1 MLTRLK
7 ALFAPEPP
15 QTPGTGAPTI
25 PSAPTAPTAPTAD
38 THHRGAVKARPWYLR
53 IVLAQEV
60 GLLAVIAAMV
70 IGLTLGTEQIAS
82 PERIELPRGV
92 TPAVTADAIT
102 FTDAAGK
109 PVTRPRADGWTVVA
123 RGNNFRLDRKQFVT
137 SPDNS
142 APQTTIDGFIVAGTT
157 YAPADGWELV
167 TTPEGY
173 QQIQRD
179 PRVNKFLNKGNLM
192 IVATSASFYAI
203 MAVGLTMIIVLGGI
217 DLSVGAI
224 YALAAV
230 VGAYV
235 LNQMQGGATA
245 AGQSVPTW
253 MALVVGVGLCCFIGM
268 LCGLVNGIASVGLGV
283 HPFIVTLGGM
293 GVYRGLAFVTT
304 GGLSIGDLPPGYGE
318 TVRSKHLLGV
328 PIGVN
333 YLPTLVMVS
342 VAAVFALLFSRT
354 VFGRRMFAVG
364 GNEVAAKYAGV
375 PVGRT
380 KVIVFALSG
389 MLAGLS
395 AALALGH
402 YGSASSADG
411 TGYELDVIAAAV
423 IGGASLSGGRGSALG
438 AILGAIIIQLINNG
452 FEALQIDSQYK
463 QIVIGL
469 AIVLAVLIDQT
480 KQRFGGPARK
490 H

>member
-1 MLTRLK
+1 M
-7 ALFAPEPP
+7 
-15 QTPGTGAPTI
+15 
-25 PSAPTAPTAPTAD
+25 
-38 THHRGAVKARPWYLR
+38 
-53 IVLAQEV
+53 AQEV

-70 IGLTLGTEQIAS
+70 IGLTLATGQIAS
-82 PERIELPRGV
+82 PERIEVQRGS
-92 TPAVTADAIT
+92 TPTQTAESIA
-102 FTDAAGK
+102 FNDAAGT
-109 PVTRPRADGWTVVA
+109 PVTRLRGEGWTLVA
-123 RGNNFRLDRKQFVT
+123 RGNNFRVERKEVVPLGQ
-137 SPDNS
+137 
-142 APQTTIDGFIVAGTT
+142 PQAVQQVEGGFSVAGAT
-157 YAPADGWELV
+157 YRSADGWELA
-167 TTPEGY
+167 TMLDG
-173 QQIQRD
+173 QSQLQRD
-179 PRVNKFLNKGNLM
+179 PRVNKFLNKNNLM

-235 LNQMQGGATA
+235 LNQMQAGASS

-253 MALVVGVGLCCFIGM
+253 LALVTGVGLCCLVGAV
-268 LCGLVNGIASVGLGV
+268 CGLVNGAASVGLGV
-283 HPFIVTLGGM
+283 HPFIITLGGM
-293 GVYRGLAFVTT
+293 GVYRGMAFVTT
-304 GGLSIGDLPPGYGE
+304 GGLSIGDLPPAYGD
-318 TVRSKHLLGV
+318 TVRSRELMGV
-328 PIGVN
+328 PLGVN
-333 YLPTLVMVS
+333 YLPTLVMLV
-342 VAAVFALLFSRT
+342 VGALFALVFSRT

-380 KVIVFALSG
+380 KVLVFTLSG
-389 MLAGLS
+389 LLAGLS

-480 KQRFGGPARK
+480 KQRLGGPGKR